1 LSNIPVELTKAEI
14 KFIDQITRL
23 DLEAIGFLPA
33 SLRVAAG
40 LRDKVV
46 GARKFETD
54 LRRETPREIREHE
67 PLRVLRL
74 TGSYRHEDK

>member
-1 LSNIPVELTKAEI
+1 LSNIPVELTKAEV
-14 KFIDQITRL
+14 KFINQITRL

-46 GARKFETD
+46 GARKFEQQ
-54 LRRETPREIREHE
+54 LAVETPRPLQRD